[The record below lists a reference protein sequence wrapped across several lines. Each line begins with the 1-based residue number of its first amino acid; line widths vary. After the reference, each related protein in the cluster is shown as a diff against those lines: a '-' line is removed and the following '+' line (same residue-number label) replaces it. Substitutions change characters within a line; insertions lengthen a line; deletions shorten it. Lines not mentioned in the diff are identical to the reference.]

1 MKAIRRVATFTAA
14 TMIAA
19 VSFGGATTA
28 LASAASGP
36 QAHPQDVYIDT
47 ETGSGATLQ
56 GAELVAKALIRSAYT
71 GCTITLLGDS
81 ETDGV
86 WYATMQ
92 GVCTGLNLN

>member
-1 MKAIRRVATFTAA
+1 MKATRRVTAFTAA

-19 VSFGGATTA
+19 VSFGSATTA

-36 QAHPQDVYIDT
+36 QAHAQDVYIDT
-47 ETGSGATLQ
+47 ETGSGPTL
-56 GAELVAKALIRSAYT
+56 ADAKVVAKALIRSAFT
-71 GCTITLLGDS
+71 GCTITLLSDG

-92 GVCTGLNLN
+92 GQCTGLQQ